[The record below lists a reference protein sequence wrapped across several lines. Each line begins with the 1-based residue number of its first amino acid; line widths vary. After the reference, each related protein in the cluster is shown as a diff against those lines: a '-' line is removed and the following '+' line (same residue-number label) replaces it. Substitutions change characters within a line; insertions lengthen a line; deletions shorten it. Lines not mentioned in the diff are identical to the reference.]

1 MGVGS
6 KAVHARWWGAGRVGI
21 CDVCDTLQQCVG
33 ICDVAIMCAGVLEG
47 KQFANVTKA
56 QRLFERALDV
66 DADSRDAKEGYMHCK
81 SILSGALIHDQD
93 DANFDRFVYS
103 ASNTS
108 PPQEGALDATASLSP
123 IGQAEVGTLAQAAER
138 DSRGASQG
146 E

>member
-1 MGVGS
+1 MCVGS
-6 KAVHARWWGAGRVGI
+6 KAVHARWWGAGS
-21 CDVCDTLQQCVG
+21 VG
-33 ICDVAIMCAGVLEG
+33 ICDVATMCAGVLEG

-66 DADSRDAKEGYMHCK
+66 DPDSRDAKEGYMHCK

-108 PPQEGALDATASLSP
+108 PPQEGALDGTGSLSP
-123 IGQAEVGTLAQAAER
+123 IGQAEVGTLAQTAER